1 MKFFLSGLLISILV
15 GISLFIYTKNI
26 YSEKSIFSINSNY
39 NTYLFSDNSEIIPPK
54 FQYVS
59 LKDVPT
65 DLIFVLLWSEDR
77 DFFGHPGFDL
87 IGLIRSI
94 ITNIKSGTSFGGST
108 LTQQTIKNIY
118 LTHEKSINRKILEL
132 FLSFWVERS
141 YTKNEILESYINI
154 AYLGNDINGFGA
166 AAKRYFGK
174 DLKNLNL
181 TEISILVG
189 ILNSPE
195 YFNPYKYPLKAK
207 NQGLLILNSLL
218 ESQMITNEEYKNYTY
233 ILNNLSFKK
242 RTFDENNLQ
251 ILLAIKSEEANL
263 NLSGGGYIIKSTIDR
278 DLFEFTK
285 NSWEASQSA
294 IVLDNKTGK
303 ILSFFGSQYDV
314 FFSNRQIGSTIKPF
328 YYLLALEKGYNFDT
342 KLLDEPFK
350 IGDWT
355 PKNFEKTFKGSV
367 TLKEALINSINIP
380 SIHLFLD
387 LETDPLKSVEKV
399 ENFLTDI
406 GIKGYYPHDITISLG
421 TLESNVYNIA
431 RAFSIFPNYGIIPKY
446 YIIQEIYDKNGN
458 LIYKKTPQIEKKIT
472 YISNK
477 SYSLMNELLESVVKE
492 GTAKNLF
499 INNNNFHGKTGTS
512 DNSVWFSGY
521 DGKINVSVRKDGKFL
536 LSTTHAIP
544 IARTILK
551 NYYYYNSNVKVPK
564 YNFSVVVDLKN
575 SFDELLDVFN
585 NKYYSKSL
593 YIKNIQ
599 NYEFLF
605 PDLYL
610 KNYKNVSE
618 LNHKLFE
625 FDSSNIN
632 SYIKNLDFGDKKVFN
647 DFTKEKFYIDIF
659 FPELYYYIK

>member
-1 MKFFLSGLLISILV
+1 M
-15 GISLFIYTKNI
+15 
-26 YSEKSIFSINSNY
+26 
-39 NTYLFSDNSEIIPPK
+39 
-54 FQYVS
+54 
-59 LKDVPT
+59 
-65 DLIFVLLWSEDR
+65 IFVLLWSEDR